1 MDNEMIIK
9 YIDYCLKDSINDI
22 GLNFQ
27 YYYKKIKYYTN
38 LIKLTEQNK
47 PFFFQKKKLKEYYE
61 EIAEYNNII
70 KEASIKLDEE
80 AKLIKEIME
89 SVS

>member
-9 YIDYCLKDSINDI
+9 YIDYCLKDSINEID
-22 GLNFQ
+22 LNFQ
-27 YYYKKIKYYTN
+27 YYYEKIKYYTN

-47 PFFFQKKKLKEYYE
+47 PLFFQKKKLKEYYE
-61 EIAEYNNII
+61 EVAEYNNII
-70 KEASIKLDEE
+70 KEASIKLAEE